1 MKKKIKL
8 FYLYENFLLGSEE
21 KEVLNSLIE
30 ELNLAKL
37 PIINLPEGLN
47 KEKFPKV
54 KPLVIFYK
62 DKYFLNIDEKAYETL
77 KGLHLLEFRE
87 EDFLFS
93 VNEFIDFLKRKYK
106 IEKNFKDVSEI
117 KNWTYV
123 EKREE
128 EIFLM
133 KHGFYSLYFLEKEF
147 KKRIKIRRDYCFNIL
162 IVCTGN
168 TCRSPMAKGI
178 LEEYL
183 KNYPVFIY
191 SAGTQ
196 ALRNSPPSSYAQ
208 KALREIGIDISN
220 HLSQQVNKK
229 MVWQA
234 DLILCAEKNHIYY
247 LETLYPEFKD
257 KIFLIKGYPER
268 NGEDLLDPI
277 GLDYEVFLKVRD
289 ELIVAL
295 KKVEEDIKERFD

>member
-1 MKKKIKL
+1 MKKRIKL
-8 FYLYENFLLGSEE
+8 FQLYENFLLGSEE
-21 KEVLNSLIE
+21 KEVLLNLIE
-30 ELNLAKL
+30 ELNLTKL
-37 PIINLPEGLN
+37 PIINLLEKSD
-47 KEKFPKV
+47 KEEILPI
-54 KPLVIFYK
+54 KPLIIFYK
-62 DKYFLNIDEKAYETL
+62 DKYFLNIDEKEYKTL
-77 KGLHLLEFRE
+77 RGLYLLEFRE
-87 EDFLFS
+87 EDFLLT
-93 VNEFIDFLKRKYK
+93 VKELIDFLKRKYK
-106 IEKNFKDVSEI
+106 IEKNFKELFEI

-133 KHGFYSLYFLEKEF
+133 KHGFYSLYFLEKELG
-147 KKRIKIRRDYCFNIL
+147 KRIKIKKDYYFNIL

-178 LEEYL
+178 LENYL
-183 KNYPVFIY
+183 KDYPVFIY

-196 ALRNSPPSSYAQ
+196 ALKNSPPSSYAE

-220 HLSQQVNKK
+220 HRSQQVNKK

-247 LETLYPEFKD
+247 LESLYPEFKD

-268 NGEDLLDPI
+268 KGEDLLDPI
-277 GLDYEVFLKVRD
+277 GLDYDVFLKVRD
-289 ELIVAL
+289 ELIGAL
-295 KKVEEDIKERFD
+295 KKVEKDIKERFN